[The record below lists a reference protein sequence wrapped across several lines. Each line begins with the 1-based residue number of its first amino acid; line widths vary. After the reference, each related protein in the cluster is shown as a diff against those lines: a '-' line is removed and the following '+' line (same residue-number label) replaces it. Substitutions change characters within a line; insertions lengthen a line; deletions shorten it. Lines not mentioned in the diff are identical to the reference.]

1 MHSVTGGWQG
11 SNVINSEN
19 IRCDDVW
26 MFYALCIMSLYYL
39 CQRCAF
45 VSTPLQIRRT
55 CLCVRPKG
63 YTLEVEFLKPKMLHQ
78 CFAGDGNNTVT
89 VLWASEK
96 KKERK
101 DQLWFKSLLLQ
112 ALKWVVLCPLDLHQ
126 ANLRVKDIPVIH
138 QWLRKVAWHF
148 HWLNHF
154 IFALKIIL
162 LTPLLGESVD
172 LPWAR
177 EGR

>member
-1 MHSVTGGWQG
+1 
-11 SNVINSEN
+11 
-19 IRCDDVW
+19 

-154 IFALKIIL
+154 IFAHSRSFCLPHYWEKVLTCPEQGKGGSSVRNHREALQDFGWSPLIL
-162 LTPLLGESVD
+162 F
-172 LPWAR
+172 
-177 EGR
+177 